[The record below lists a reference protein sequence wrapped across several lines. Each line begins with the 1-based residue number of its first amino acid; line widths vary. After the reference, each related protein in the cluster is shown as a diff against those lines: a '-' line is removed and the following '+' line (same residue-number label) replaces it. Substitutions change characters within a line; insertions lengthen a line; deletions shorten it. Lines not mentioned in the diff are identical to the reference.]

1 MRLKLLTKQDL
12 VVQEN
17 GSGSASSAAKS
28 STASFV
34 NNEYENYYSSFSW
47 DSRNFSVALGKD
59 FVLDT
64 LLMTTFLVRTLYWS
78 ISITFTY

>member
-1 MRLKLLTKQDL
+1 LKLLTKHDL
-12 VVQEN
+12 VIQEN

-47 DSRNFSVALGKD
+47 DSRYFSVALGKD
-59 FVLDT
+59 LALDT
-64 LLMTTFLVRTLYWS
+64 FFNDY
-78 ISITFTY
+78 FF